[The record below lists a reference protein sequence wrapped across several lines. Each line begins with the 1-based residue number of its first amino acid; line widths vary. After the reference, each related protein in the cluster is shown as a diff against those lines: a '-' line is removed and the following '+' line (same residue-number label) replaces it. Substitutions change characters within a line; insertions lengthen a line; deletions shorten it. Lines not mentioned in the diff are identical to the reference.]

1 MAENTVFG
9 FSASNA
15 DRLLGLI
22 RPNGGETSGLT
33 ADTRQ
38 HVLLAVATAGVTA
51 RSSTTLGTGTVA
63 VKALGYSGAN
73 VVISDAG
80 YTLDVYNLAGTAVA
94 TGAYVLI
101 HQVNT
106 FWIVVWEECPP

>member
-1 MAENTVFG
+1 MTANTIYG
-9 FSASNA
+9 FSQSNA

-22 RPNGGETSGLT
+22 RENGGEAINRT

-106 FWIVVWEECPP
+106 FWIVVWEEC